1 MELEAKKEIPSS
13 DLGAQT
19 RTSKSSPGC
28 CAKGCS
34 CKCRNKYVSKWL
46 DDTTVH
52 GIVHVFKSKS
62 PVRRILWSIIF
73 LAAAGYCLSNII
85 DRALYFASS
94 PTSTTVSIELSDN
107 QVFPTVTI
115 CNLNP
120 VKRSFVEPHGLKG
133 LLRLTYQPTTE
144 LSNISQL
151 YNSCQMLS
159 NNINSSIRAL
169 LVEEVYLQ
177 GQLPLDEFI
186 LECTFGASF
195 KECKNDFV
203 PIITNLGYCYS
214 FNIKE
219 PLKYVQTTGTRAGL
233 YLLINIDQTY
243 EYIASFNG
251 NAGIRIAIHPQG
263 ILPEPDER
271 GIAIPPGKNGYISLK
286 TIYTDDQTK
295 KSQCNSHDSSLE
307 YFPNFTYSVSSCRA
321 NSELKNNVKHC
332 NCIDPRANHFPPN
345 INKCTIA
352 DLCCGLSSL
361 FVLDSSQCQPSCR
374 KKEYQALVSYAD
386 FPSLDVGLSIAN
398 RYNISIDQVY
408 QDILAVNIYFE
419 DLAIT
424 KSETTNSYSFVA
436 LLSDI
441 GGQLGLF
448 VGASVIS
455 MLEIGLLLFD
465 IFKDLILN
473 RTCRKKTREIDQEM
487 NDYLPHVSDEQ
498 EQSDDVSEENLKEK
512 ENEETKKS

>member
-13 DLGAQT
+13 DLEAQT
-19 RTSKSSPGC
+19 KTSKCSPGC
-28 CAKGCS
+28 CAKDYS
-34 CKCRNKYVSKWL
+34 CKYRNKYISKWL

-85 DRALYFASS
+85 DRALHFASS
-94 PTSTTVSIELSDN
+94 PTSTTVSIELSDS
-107 QVFPTVTI
+107 QIFPTVTI

-120 VKRSFVEPHGLKG
+120 VKRSFVEPHGLEG
-133 LLRLTYQPTTE
+133 LLRLAYQPTTE

-151 YNSCQMLS
+151 NNLCQMLS
-159 NNINSSIRAL
+159 NNITSSIRAL
-169 LVEEVYLQ
+169 LAEELYHQ
-177 GQLPLDEFI
+177 GQLSLNEFI
-186 LECTFGASF
+186 LECTFGETF

-214 FNIKE
+214 FNARE
-219 PLKYVQTTGTRAGL
+219 PLEYVRMTGTRAGL
-233 YLLINIDQTY
+233 YLLINIEQAM

-251 NAGIRIAIHPQG
+251 NAGVRIAIHPQG

-271 GIAIPPGKNGYISLK
+271 GIAVPPGKNGYISLK

-295 KSQCNSHDSSLE
+295 KSQCTSHDSSLE

-332 NCIDPRANHFPPN
+332 NCLDSRATHFPPN
-345 INKCTIA
+345 INKCTIS
-352 DLCCGLSSL
+352 DLCCGLSAL
-361 FVLDSSQCQPSCR
+361 FALDSSKCQPSCR
-374 KKEYQALVSYAD
+374 RKEYQASVSYAD
-386 FPSLDVGLSIAN
+386 FPSIDLGLSIAN

-455 MLEIGLLLFD
+455 MLEIGLLIFD
-465 IFKDLILN
+465 IIKDLIFD
-473 RTCRKKTREIDQEM
+473 RTCRKKMRQIDQEM

-498 EQSDDVSEENLKEK
+498 EDNENEEKLKVE